1 MLTLRAVLAS
11 PFARKTVLAAH
22 HLGLADRIK
31 VVAADTADPNDDL
44 RQQNPLG
51 KIPTLI
57 LEDGTA
63 FYDSRV
69 ILEYL
74 DEMAGGAKLFPKGKA
89 RLDVLRRQAL
99 GDGIMDASVLQI
111 YEARWR
117 PEEKREQKWLDHQA
131 GKVKRALDTIEAD
144 PPPLHDPIDAGD
156 ISLACALGYLDFR
169 FGGTW
174 RKSYPKLVAWLTRF
188 EKTVPAFDKTRPPPP
203 Q

>member
-31 VVAADTADPNDDL
+31 VVAADTGDPNDDL

-51 KIPTLI
+51 KIPTLV
-57 LEDGTA
+57 LEDGTT

-69 ILEYL
+69 ILECL
-74 DEMAGGAKLFPKGKA
+74 DEMAGGGKIFPKGEA

-99 GDGIMDASVLQI
+99 CDGIMDAAILQV

-117 PEEKREQKWLDHQA
+117 PEDRREQKWLDHQA
-131 GKVKRALDTIEAD
+131 GKVKRALDTLETS

-174 RKSYPKLVAWLTRF
+174 RKSYPKLVAWLARF
-188 EKTVPAFDKTRPPPP
+188 EKTVPAFDKTRPPP